1 MEADEKQL
9 RLILISP
16 EKDFP
21 EEQGLVMEMF
31 RMGLTQYHVR
41 KPKYSTEKLRR
52 YLSKFDV
59 RYHNRIIIHTHH
71 ELAASFQL
79 KGIHLTER
87 HRKKH
92 KFFNWFMLKYLKYKR
107 PDLQIST
114 SFHVVNSLRHYNP
127 LYRYVF
133 LNPIF
138 ESISKLGHKSSF
150 NESILRESIAKSK
163 YKVIALGGITADK
176 LEEVVNFGF
185 YGFGLLGIVWQGND
199 PIAEYKKVLD
209 KCKELNITVC

>member
-1 MEADEKQL
+1 
-9 RLILISP
+9 
-16 EKDFP
+16 
-21 EEQGLVMEMF
+21 
-31 RMGLTQYHVR
+31 
-41 KPKYSTEKLRR
+41 
-52 YLSKFDV
+52 
-59 RYHNRIIIHTHH
+59 
-71 ELAASFQL
+71 
-79 KGIHLTER
+79 
-87 HRKKH
+87 
-92 KFFNWFMLKYLKYKR
+92 MLKYLKYKR

-150 NESILRESIAKSK
+150 NESTLRESIAKSK